1 MTLACALP
9 PPGGGG
15 KRGRLV
21 LQGTPFDRS
30 RAFRSRTLAALH
42 RMAAHCYARRIT
54 QGKFRAVR
62 LPEICPTHGTE
73 PPFLPFCRATKG
85 ESRRKGGFGEA
96 QEGAGP
102 GPYGALAPFCPGRWA
117 PASPP
122 PDGGISAGTPTGR
135 LVFPR
140 KMLHFPLRC
149 AHNIQYNRIV
159 RCDNRRRF
167 FKSVSD
173 FEKANAEREHQADGH
188 PRAARCAQGRAG
200 SVHHSPCQT
209 RSRERVPLTIAG
221 YDREKGTVAHHLPE
235 GRR

>member
-1 MTLACALP
+1 MQPKFQRKKAPPRWFFCQIKRETPLPPEWLPSFFTFPLSRGYAFPPFRRPAAAGERGPPGMGDVRHDMACALP

-15 KRGRLV
+15 
-21 LQGTPFDRS
+21 T
-30 RAFRSRTLAALH
+30 
-42 RMAAHCYARRIT
+42 
-54 QGKFRAVR
+54 
-62 LPEICPTHGTE
+62 
-73 PPFLPFCRATKG
+73 
-85 ESRRKGGFGEA
+85 
-96 QEGAGP
+96 QEGERE
-102 GPYGALAPFCPGRWA
+102 PYGALAPFCPGRWA

-149 AHNIQYNRIV
+149 AHNIQYNKIV

-200 SVHHSPCQT
+200 SVHHPACQ
-209 RSRERVPLTIAG
+209 RRGRANS
-221 YDREKGTVAHHLPE
+221 AHHR
-235 GRR
+235 GF